1 MSTEY
6 NGWKNYETWLVNLWI
21 DNDGGS
27 EYWRE
32 RAEEVRDVSDLAD
45 EMEQYY
51 QELAEQVIPSQGM
64 FNDLF
69 NSALR
74 EVSWYDIAEHYI
86 SESEYEQA
94 ALDRRERME
103 SANE

>member
-1 MSTEY
+1 MEKY

-21 DNDGGS
+21 DNDGVG

-45 EMEQYY
+45 EMQQFYT
-51 QELAEQVIPSQGM
+51 ELAETEIPASGM
-64 FNDLF
+64 FADLF

-74 EVSWYDIAEHYI
+74 EVSWYDIAENYI
-86 SESEYEQA
+86 
-94 ALDRRERME
+94 
-103 SANE
+103 NELEPVD

>member
-1 MSTEY
+1 MEKY

-32 RAEEVRDVSDLAD
+32 RADEVRDVSDLAD
-45 EMEQYY
+45 EMQQFYT
-51 QELAEQVIPSQGM
+51 ELAETEIPASGM
-64 FNDLF
+64 FADLF

-74 EVSWYDIAEHYI
+74 EVSWYDIAENYI
-86 SESEYEQA
+86 
-94 ALDRRERME
+94 
-103 SANE
+103 NELEPVD